1 MNRPES
7 KQMSIY
13 SSWQYRF
20 SESNQITGRHLAVI
34 TQSVL
39 PPRFANSNKS
49 EHLALLGISI
59 IELWRLQRI
68 PTIWSHC
75 CCSLLHSLLWLKSN
89 MTSRWCTLLIKPSH
103 LQKYTSWWFKER
115 GYKLAFAQSLLNTQW
130 KIKLYSSFE
139 HVHVCKEADAV
150 GRHKHRLY
158 VSREMMMMMVALNR
172 VACLGNSMA
181 TDFCTK
187 LGNLL
192 QLQML
197 LFSYQN

>member
-13 SSWQYRF
+13 SSWQHRF

-68 PTIWSHC
+68 PTI
-75 CCSLLHSLLWLKSN
+75 
-89 MTSRWCTLLIKPSH
+89 
-103 LQKYTSWWFKER
+103 
-115 GYKLAFAQSLLNTQW
+115 
-130 KIKLYSSFE
+130 
-139 HVHVCKEADAV
+139 
-150 GRHKHRLY
+150 
-158 VSREMMMMMVALNR
+158 
-172 VACLGNSMA
+172 
-181 TDFCTK
+181 
-187 LGNLL
+187 
-192 QLQML
+192 
-197 LFSYQN
+197 